1 MYTNAIDTTT
11 ICHTTIIK
19 FFFYYLQM
27 SMSNIHMQQT
37 QSISVTNQ
45 TIHQQGGSLNSPLG
59 NTQPN
64 NQNNVLNNFNPQADF
79 NFEFF
84 DNLTSGDAGTF
95 TDQELLSSFD
105 SDAGFNLDF

>member
-1 MYTNAIDTTT
+1 
-11 ICHTTIIK
+11 
-19 FFFYYLQM
+19 M
-27 SMSNIHMQQT
+27 SMSNIHMQQS

-45 TIHQQGGSLNSPLG
+45 TLHQQSNLNSPLG
-59 NTQPN
+59 STPPN

-84 DNLTSGDAGTF
+84 DNLTSGDTGTF

>member
-1 MYTNAIDTTT
+1 
-11 ICHTTIIK
+11 
-19 FFFYYLQM
+19 M
-27 SMSNIHMQQT
+27 SMSNIHMQQS

-45 TIHQQGGSLNSPLG
+45 SLHQQGGLSNSLAAAAQQS
-59 NTQPN
+59 N

-95 TDQELLSSFD
+95 TDQELLNSFD

>member
-1 MYTNAIDTTT
+1 
-11 ICHTTIIK
+11 
-19 FFFYYLQM
+19 
-27 SMSNIHMQQT
+27 MQQS

-45 TIHQQGGSLNSPLG
+45 AMHQQSNMNSSPLG
-59 NTQPN
+59 STPAN

-84 DNLTSGDAGTF
+84 DNLTAGDAGTF

-105 SDAGFNLDF
+105 GDAGFNLDF